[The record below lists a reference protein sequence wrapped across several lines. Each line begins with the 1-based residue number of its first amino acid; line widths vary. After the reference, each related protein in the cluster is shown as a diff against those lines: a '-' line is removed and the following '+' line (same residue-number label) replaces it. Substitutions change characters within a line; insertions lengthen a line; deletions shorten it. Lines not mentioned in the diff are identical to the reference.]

1 MKNALKNWWNKPW
14 TNGTYVKCC
23 AGGTALAF
31 IIMGI
36 IYAIYLVVNA
46 KKEEEMHE
54 EMINLYGHGM
64 ENSDEVEE
72 P

>member
-14 TNGTYVKCC
+14 TNGTCVKYC
-23 AGGTALAF
+23 AGGSALAL
-31 IIMGI
+31 IIAV

-46 KKEEEMHE
+46 TKEKEMHE

>member
-23 AGGTALAF
+23 AGGGALAL
-31 IIMGI
+31 IIAV

-46 KKEEEMHE
+46 KKEEEMYE

>member
-23 AGGTALAF
+23 AGGTALAL
-31 IIMGI
+31 IIGV
-36 IYAIYLVVNA
+36 IYAIYLVV
-46 KKEEEMHE
+46 KTKEEAECGKWMKE
-54 EMINLYGHGM
+54 PWDVET

>member
-14 TNGTYVKCC
+14 TNGTYVKYC
-23 AGGTALAF
+23 AGGTALGL
-31 IIMGI
+31 IIGV

-46 KKEEEMHE
+46 TKEEEMHE
-54 EMINLYGHGM
+54 EMINLYGYGT

>member
-14 TNGTYVKCC
+14 TNGTYVKYC
-23 AGGTALAF
+23 AGGSALAL
-31 IIMGI
+31 IIAVS
-36 IYAIYLVVNA
+36 YAIYLVVNA
-46 KKEEEMHE
+46 TKEKEMHE

>member
-23 AGGTALAF
+23 AGGTALAL
-31 IIMGI
+31 IIGV
-36 IYAIYLVVNA
+36 IYAIYLMVNA
-46 KKEEEMHE
+46 TKEKEMHE

>member
-1 MKNALKNWWNKPW
+1 MKNALKNWWSKPW
-14 TNGTYVKCC
+14 TNGTYVKYC
-23 AGGTALAF
+23 AGGGALAL
-31 IIMGI
+31 IIAV

-46 KKEEEMHE
+46 TKEMEMHE

-64 ENSDEVEE
+64 ESSDEVEE

>member
-14 TNGTYVKCC
+14 TNGTDVKACV
-23 AGGTALAF
+23 GGTVLAV
-31 IIMGI
+31 IMGI
-36 IYAIYLVVNA
+36 VYAVWLVVKA
-46 KKEEEMHE
+46 KEEAECGKWMKE
-54 EMINLYGHGM
+54 PWDVET